1 MPSEFFDDIPTRF
14 LSVWNVL
21 ETTQQSIRYK
31 GRCIPEIPRYC
42 IERFSMEGDL
52 VLDAFMG
59 SGTCVSQCI
68 ELNRRVIGVDISRR
82 AIRTTQERLKRF
94 YPNHQED
101 PLILR
106 ATTQNLPVQ
115 DESIDLI
122 FAHIPYWSVIT
133 YTTPEDQNKW
143 DLSRVW
149 KLSKFHK
156 EMDKAYAELYRVLKW
171 DKYTCVL
178 VGDVRQGGRKIPL
191 GFITLNRL
199 LNAGFSFFDIIVKVT
214 DNAISMRR
222 PIVIEK
228 AISNNRTITMHE
240 YIIIVQK
247 SHKINDLG
255 V

>member
-1 MPSEFFDDIPTRF
+1 MPSESMDNIPPRF
-14 LSVWNVL
+14 LSVWNIAK
-21 ETTQQSIRYK
+21 TKQQPIRYK

-42 IERFSMEGDL
+42 IERFSKEEDI

-59 SGTCVSQCI
+59 SGTCVGQCI
-68 ELNRRVIGVDISRR
+68 ELKRRVIGVDVSTK
-82 AIRTTQERLKRF
+82 AIIATQKRLNRF
-94 YPNHQED
+94 YSGLQDIP
-101 PLILR
+101 IIVR
-106 ATTQNLPVQ
+106 ATSQRLPLK
-115 DESIDLI
+115 DETIDLI

-149 KLSKFHK
+149 NLVRFHK
-156 EMDKAYAELYRVLKW
+156 EMDKAYNELFRVLKW
-171 DKYTCVL
+171 DKFVCVL

-199 LNAGFSFFDIIVKVT
+199 LSAGFSFHDLIIKVS

-222 PIVIEK
+222 PVVIQK
-228 AISNNRTITMHE
+228 AINDNRTITMHE

-247 SHKINDLG
+247 SHKINNIG
-255 V
+255 I